1 MRTRNFALCILRSKA
16 AAHVGVF
23 ALTVLVVLLLCNIPA
38 TAATTYEIN
47 DGDEQYVISSDAAEL
62 SDVLD
67 EAGIVYSDLDVVE
80 ASSSDEVV
88 SLSITRRQYVTV
100 VCDGVT
106 TSTLAEIHD
115 TVADVLEHLNIQLGE
130 YDQVSVDP
138 DTVLDSDIDFIEVT
152 RASVSYVTESTPIA
166 YSSVRR
172 ADTEMER
179 GTEAVTT
186 EGVEGS
192 TNVTY
197 RVIELDGQEPVYE
210 QVATTVTDPVDE
222 VISYGT
228 KVNFEKPTGYST
240 SSEYITNI
248 DDEAG
253 TFTTS
258 KGDTYTF
265 SGTLTLNATAYTA
278 RSGAICSTG
287 RLARVG
293 VVAVDPDYIPYGT
306 QMFIMS
312 ADGSFVYGIAIA
324 GDCGSA
330 IDNNDVDLYMTSRST
345 CINFGRRNVVAY
357 VITGTVED

>member
-23 ALTVLVVLLLCNIPA
+23 ALTVLAVLLLCNIPA

-80 ASSSDEVV
+80 ASSTDEVV
-88 SLSITRRQYVTV
+88 TLSITRRQYVTV

-138 DTVLDSDIDFIEVT
+138 DTVLDGDIDFIEVT
-152 RASVSYVTESTPIA
+152 RATVSYVTESTPIA
-166 YSSVRR
+166 YSSSRQ
-172 ADTEMER
+172 ADPEMER

-192 TNVTY
+192 TNITY

-222 VISYGT
+222 VVSYGT

-278 RSGAICSTG
+278 RSGAVCSTG

-312 ADGSFVYGIAIA
+312 ADGSFVYGIAVA

-357 VITGTVED
+357 IITGTVED